1 MPKNLQTALRK
12 LKSSSGEAPSAAGFS
27 FAQVHGQSI
36 YIAVFPVHVFGFVF
50 LQREKYV
57 FAALYKNNFFKLF
70 KKDLASLFD

>member
-12 LKSSSGEAPSAAGFS
+12 LKSSSGDAPSAGEFS

-50 LQREKYV
+50 CREKNM
-57 FAALYKNNFFKLF
+57 FLLLYIKIIFFKLF
-70 KKDLASLFD
+70 